1 MPSSNTHRAFAL
13 LCCLTLGTA
22 IGCPSQPTT
31 ALEDADQ
38 SAIEAYQAEQ
48 AKEQAAMDDSLNTK
62 P

>member
-1 MPSSNTHRAFAL
+1 MNASNLRRAFAVV
-13 LCCLTLGTA
+13 CCLTLGTA
-22 IGCPSQPTT
+22 IGCPSQPTS

-48 AKEQAAMDDSLNTK
+48 AKEQAAMDDSLSTK